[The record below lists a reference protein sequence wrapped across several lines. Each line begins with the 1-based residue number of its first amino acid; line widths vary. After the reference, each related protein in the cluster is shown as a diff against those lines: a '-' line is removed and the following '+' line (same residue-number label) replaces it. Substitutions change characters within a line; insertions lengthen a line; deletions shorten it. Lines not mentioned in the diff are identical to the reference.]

1 MICAIAAVVAVVL
14 PGRRRSE
21 PGVPA
26 TAEGALAALQP
37 QRQNPESPIPAK
49 ADQVCG

>member
-1 MICAIAAVVAVVL
+1 MICAIAAVVL

-26 TAEGALAALQP
+26 TAEGAQATLQP
-37 QRQNPESPIPAK
+37 QRQNPESPIPAQ